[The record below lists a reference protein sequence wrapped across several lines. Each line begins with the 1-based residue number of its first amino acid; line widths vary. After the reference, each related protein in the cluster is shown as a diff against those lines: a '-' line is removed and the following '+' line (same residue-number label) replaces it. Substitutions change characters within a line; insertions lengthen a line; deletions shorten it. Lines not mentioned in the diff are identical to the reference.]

1 LFDCWNGLVLEWDFY
16 MNGFLAP
23 IEPVAPAFLAGLK
36 AKAGKLMAENARAFR
51 F

>member
-1 LFDCWNGLVLEWDFY
+1 
-16 MNGFLAP
+16 MNNSLAP

-36 AKAGKLMAENARAFR
+36 AKAGTRMAEKARAIR